1 MNAKATALTTSSTSL
16 LSQARLLKRD
26 LYDRYLHRRIA
37 YFTYHIIYKLFENSY
52 TQQQVKAAPTSSAP
66 SEGTSE
72 RASRS
77 LMSNA
82 SSNHCSFFKS
92 LLKFVDKTL
101 DKKYSFLTFCDY
113 FSCSTRETGEKA
125 AIPGVQ
131 FEFRLPSNGAEA
143 SFKMNISRSN
153 CFIGFVYF
161 IISAFQAAKVFYLVL
176 SILNNIFR
184 IYYQIKQQISTAG
197 PSTAVKAPAMSSD
210 DKQPQQIDEA
220 RVRVQSSEN
229 ERLYAKLGF
238 MLRQL
243 NHIDSL
249 DCIYLHSFVMQL
261 VENENGDKMARQEQQ
276 QLPSSTSLAT
286 GQQDTVAQFSS
297 SSLATS
303 VTDEEDDWDG
313 GETAAGKN
321 RRRDASKFKELKMK
335 LILKQFL
342 IFLVNMNEDNEAD
355 GSSSRSS
362 KKSASLIGESLHG
375 HLLCTLSQ
383 IATRLLKESLSSK
396 KASVEQ
402 EQTSDSNEIELEES
416 NKEPDVSNASVEA
429 TTTDD
434 DHTFARLF
442 SIMYRLASAGLGQG
456 HIDLLR
462 TCFIDQRIKIG

>member
-1 MNAKATALTTSSTSL
+1 
-16 LSQARLLKRD
+16 
-26 LYDRYLHRRIA
+26 
-37 YFTYHIIYKLFENSY
+37 
-52 TQQQVKAAPTSSAP
+52 
-66 SEGTSE
+66 
-72 RASRS
+72 
-77 LMSNA
+77 
-82 SSNHCSFFKS
+82 
-92 LLKFVDKTL
+92 
-101 DKKYSFLTFCDY
+101 
-113 FSCSTRETGEKA
+113 
-125 AIPGVQ
+125 
-131 FEFRLPSNGAEA
+131 
-143 SFKMNISRSN
+143 MNISRSN

-161 IISAFQAAKVFYLVL
+161 IISAFQAAKVDASVFYFVL
-176 SILNNIFR
+176 NILNKLFR

-197 PSTAVKAPAMSSD
+197 PSTAATAPAMSSGY
-210 DKQPQQIDEA
+210 KQPQQIDEV

-229 ERLYAKLGF
+229 ERLYVKLGF

-335 LILKQFL
+335 FILKQFL

-362 KKSASLIGESLHG
+362 KKSDSLIGESLHG
-375 HLLCTLSQ
+375 HLLSTLSQ

-416 NKEPDVSNASVEA
+416 NKEPDVSNASGEA

-434 DHTFARLF
+434 EHKFAQLF
-442 SIMYRLASAGLGQG
+442 SIMYRLASAGSGQG

-462 TCFIDQRIKIG
+462 TTLTS